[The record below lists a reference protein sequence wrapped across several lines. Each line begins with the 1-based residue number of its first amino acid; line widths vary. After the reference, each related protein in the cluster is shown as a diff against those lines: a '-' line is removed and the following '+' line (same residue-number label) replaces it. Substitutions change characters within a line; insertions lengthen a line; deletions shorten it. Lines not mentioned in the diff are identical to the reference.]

1 MGVYL
6 TESGSSHV
14 GSKFNTCMF
23 IYNCQWLTL
32 GKIEGLC
39 CWTWNSYRVTW
50 TATKIRPSSVSKSNL
65 N

>member
-32 GKIEGLC
+32 GKIEGPGTL
-39 CWTWNSYRVTW
+39 
-50 TATKIRPSSVSKSNL
+50 IG
-65 N
+65 